1 MAQLKQSTIK
11 DQLTL
16 DLGSDKTSLVMTK
29 GDDGLHPKLSVVPG
43 SNLSSGN
50 GDLEIINE
58 SAKAG
63 GDWSGIKFTCSEY
76 TNAFSSYSLKWGR
89 PASGTGFTSLHFTN
103 GLNNQANLGD
113 ETAPWN
119 SLYIRNGV
127 LKNTT
132 IKEAFLGDNMQELMT
147 FNSNVAVTPTSGS
160 SLSTDS
166 SEGDITGG
174 FEFNCNH
181 LEKSFTDHGQWTTS
195 KLRLYSDG
203 FPTVCKTILECVD
216 TIPASESASSYY
228 SNTFQIKVNGHT
240 STTSPN
246 AYGNASVGFDL
257 TPGMPSGSSQKPIYH
272 VSLSAQGYNMYF
284 MCSSGSGS
292 TCIGNSSTFWDASF
306 INTMYTH
313 TLSSPNNTAITVKCP
328 LNPSINSTSST
339 IGYTLGNSSY
349 KWRYLYAFS
358 GTIQTSD
365 RSAKDSIHYI
375 EDTSVTVQTSTSRK
389 KAKAQSSSNLI
400 TTEDVI
406 DFVSNLNPVTFC
418 YKSGQGED
426 VQATEDNTD
435 PEEIQLGL
443 IADDIK
449 DHKLFKYIGVETTYE
464 EEVSPEVKDDE
475 GNVVTAAV
483 TETKTTLG
491 LQAIPLATAALTAC
505 KYLLTKNQELEDRLN
520 AIEAKLDALTSN

>member
-11 DQLTL
+11 DQFTL
-16 DLGSDKTSLVMTK
+16 DLGSDKTSLVMTT
-29 GDDGLHPKLSVVPG
+29 GDDGLHPKLSVLPG
-43 SNLSSGN
+43 SNLSSGH
-50 GDLEIINE
+50 GDLEIINA
-58 SAKAG
+58 SAKANQ
-63 GDWSGIKFTCSEY
+63 DSCGITLTCSDY
-76 TNAFSSYSLKWGR
+76 IGSANFHSLTWAAKSNTAYSPCLYYPSLVSQAQLGSASYPWGLLYLR
-89 PASGTGFTSLHFTN
+89 ASVN
-103 GLNNQANLGD
+103 KD
-113 ETAPWN
+113 
-119 SLYIRNGV
+119 
-127 LKNTT
+127 TT
-132 IKEAFLGDNMQELMT
+132 IKEANLNDGMQELLK

-203 FPTVCKTILECVD
+203 FPTACQTIIEAVD
-216 TIPASESASSYY
+216 TIEGTQLSHT
-228 SNTFQIKVNGHT
+228 SNTLTLKASGHQ
-240 STTSPN
+240 S
-246 AYGNASVGFDL
+246 D
-257 TPGMPSGSSQKPIYH
+257 MDSGSSYAIIKLDLKSKLGKTTTVPYEVYFSAEGYSMSFTCSTSGPGGTSIGSHGVPWGYGYFGRVCTSGLVGNTDEGISVTYH
-272 VSLSAQGYNMYF
+272 LYP
-284 MCSSGSGS
+284 S
-292 TCIGNSSTFWDASF
+292 T
-306 INTMYTH
+306 
-313 TLSSPNNTAITVKCP
+313 
-328 LNPSINSTSST
+328 NSTSSST
-339 IGYTLGNSSY
+339 GYTLGTSSK
-349 KWRYLYAFS
+349 KWRYVYAYS
-358 GTIQTSD
+358 GAIQTSD

-375 EDTSVTVQTSTSRK
+375 DETEVTVQSSTSRK

-449 DHKLFKYIGVETTYE
+449 NHKLFKYIGVETNYE